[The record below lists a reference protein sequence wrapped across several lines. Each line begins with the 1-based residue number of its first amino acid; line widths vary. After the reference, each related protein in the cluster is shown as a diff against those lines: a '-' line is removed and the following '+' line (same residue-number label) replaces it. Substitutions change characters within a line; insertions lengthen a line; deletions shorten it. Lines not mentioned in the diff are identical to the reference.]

1 MPVRQTTRN
10 RSRHFGSRDALPP
23 ARTPAPAGT
32 MLSLAWRVSHVMLSA
47 ASRRRIISP
56 GTPASARRFRAMHPA
71 FSDAAIGRAARPGAL
86 PRGGGG
92 GGKGGRG
99 RAWCV
104 TVRGAKGAAGS
115 KAPKQRYLCQDCGE
129 DYGQWHGQCPG
140 CKAWESFT
148 IFTVEP
154 NPAGGGKGGG
164 GGAGARALARA
175 AADAPPMA
183 TSAITA
189 ASSHGLGS
197 TDKALS
203 SNSRANRVMSLQ
215 NDSRA
220 SRASKE
226 RSSIL
231 RLC

>member
-56 GTPASARRFRAMHPA
+56 GTPASARRFRAMHPHSRTRRSGA
-71 FSDAAIGRAARPGAL
+71 RRAPARFREEGRRRKRRPGPRVVRDGARREGRRGLEGPQAAL
-86 PRGGGG
+86 PVSGLRRGL
-92 GGKGGRG
+92 
-99 RAWCV
+99 RA
-104 TVRGAKGAAGS
+104 G
-115 KAPKQRYLCQDCGE
+115 
-129 DYGQWHGQCPG
+129 HGQCPG
-140 CKAWESFT
+140 CKAWDSFT

-183 TSAITA
+183 LPPSPPHRL
-189 ASSHGLGS
+189 SGS
-197 TDKALS
+197 V
-203 SNSRANRVMSLQ
+203 RRIRPSL
-215 NDSRA
+215 RT
-220 SRASKE
+220 RE
-226 RSSIL
+226 RIV
-231 RLC
+231 